1 MNALVVERG
10 SGGTVRPM
18 SRPISFIS
26 DFGLSDEFVGVVHGV
41 LARVAPDSR
50 VIDITHGI
58 QRGNVRSA
66 ALALTRS
73 IQYLPEGVCLAVV
86 DPGVGSER
94 KAIAAETP
102 WGHFVGPDNGLLSPA
117 VAMVGGA
124 SGIVSIE
131 NADAMIPSPGET
143 FHGRDVFAPAAG
155 LLASGE
161 AVLDELGP
169 AVSGDEVTP
178 LLLPLTDTEG
188 STISGEAWWVDQ
200 FGNVQTNI
208 SPEELSALGVDQ
220 DDVVTVTI
228 GSTIHSLRW
237 VTSYSDV
244 EEGEALLH
252 VDSAGLMAIAVR
264 AGRADEALN
273 VAEGISVRMAGKT
286 EPTAE

>member
-1 MNALVVERG
+1 M
-10 SGGTVRPM
+10 T
-18 SRPISFIS
+18 RPISFIS

-41 LARVAPDSR
+41 LARVAPESR

-73 IQYLPEGVCLAVV
+73 IQYLPEGVCLAVI
-86 DPGVGSER
+86 DPGVGSKR

-124 SGIVSIE
+124 SRIVSIE
-131 NADAMIPSPGET
+131 NSEVMIPSPGET

-161 AVLDELGP
+161 ATLDELGP

-178 LLLPLTDTEG
+178 LLLPLTESEG
-188 STISGEAWWVDQ
+188 STISGKAWWVDQ

-208 SPEELSALGVDQ
+208 SPEELSDLGVRQ
-220 DDVVTVTI
+220 GDVLTVTV

-264 AGRADEALN
+264 AGRADQALN
-273 VAEGISVRMAGKT
+273 VAEGLSVRMAGKR